1 MAMRRRALLAA
12 LPLLPL
18 AAAPSLAQRADT
30 RPLLDLSGPEL
41 SPDRVHMI
49 PGVFRVDPAG
59 RVDTLCVPSN
69 GRWLRVERTPTPC
82 PIDPATGEPP
92 AALKSLSTP
101 AAENAPAMVV
111 WNLGVTTEEWRRAQA
126 PGASPALRQVA
137 RAAQITGQS
146 GALRWRFDS
155 DALPEAMRNEIPG
168 SGTGFQLGIVWG
180 QRQLPPVFEGGSQG
194 LLVETRLAMPELD
207 VTGEATS
214 GVTIGMVFQ
223 LPDTQGRVQ
232 PIIFIV
238 GLFNSRF
245 ARPGERVASDGRN
258 DFVEVAL
265 SRDARLV
272 DQVSGTIAGRPWQ
285 GMAPFAFR
293 LNRDT
298 FARLVQALSA
308 ARQAK
313 GQTALAADLD
323 RLRLKSVS
331 LRNESRQLDRG
342 HVRITLDTELLRVS
356 RLAR

>member
-1 MAMRRRALLAA
+1 MRRRALLAA
-12 LPLLPL
+12 LAALPV
-18 AAAPSLAQRADT
+18 AAPAFAQRADGRT
-30 RPLLDLSGPEL
+30 LLDLSGPAL
-41 SPDRVHMI
+41 SPGLVHMT
-49 PGVFRVDPAG
+49 PGVFRVAPAG
-59 RVDTLCVPSN
+59 QVEALCLPSN

-92 AALKSLSTP
+92 AALKSVSTP

-111 WNLGVTTEEWRRAQA
+111 WNLGLTTEEWRRAQA
-126 PGASPALRQVA
+126 PGAGPAQRQIA
-137 RAAQITGQS
+137 RAARITGEP

-155 DALPEAMRNEIPG
+155 DALPAAMQGEIPG
-168 SGTGFQLGIVWG
+168 SGTGFQLGMVWG
-180 QRQLPPVFEGGSQG
+180 QRQLPAVFEGRSQG
-194 LLVETRLAMPELD
+194 LLVETRLAMPRLD
-207 VTGEATS
+207 VAGGATT
-214 GVTIGMVFQ
+214 GVTIGLVFQ

-238 GLFNSRF
+238 GLFNSKI

-265 SRDARLV
+265 SREARLV
-272 DQVSGTIAGRPWQ
+272 DQVSGTIAGRPWP

-313 GQTALAADLD
+313 GQTALIGDLD

-331 LRNESRQLDRG
+331 LRNESRELARG
-342 HVRITLDTELLRVS
+342 HVRITLDTALLRVS
-356 RLAR
+356 RLGG